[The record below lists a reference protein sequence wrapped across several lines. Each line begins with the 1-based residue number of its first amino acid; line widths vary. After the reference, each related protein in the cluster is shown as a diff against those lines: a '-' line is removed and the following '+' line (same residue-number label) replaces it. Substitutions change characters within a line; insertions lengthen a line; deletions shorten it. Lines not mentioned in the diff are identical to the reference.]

1 MKFLKVPKSIY
12 TRRKKNNQRV
22 NRMKKL
28 SIVLIAA
35 LGFACSSSG
44 VKDAA
49 NSITKE
55 SLMTHIEELSSDEY
69 LGRSTGTKGEDM
81 TVDYL
86 VKEFKAM
93 GASSGVED
101 GSYIQPFPLLGQK
114 TMNHSMKIHRPMKN
128 SSIHDYTF
136 FDDFVAWPANQS
148 ERVDIKNAEL
158 VYVGYGIQAPEENW
172 DDFKGADVKGKI
184 IVIKNNDPEYDENL
198 FGGKTRLYYGRYT
211 YKYEKAQEMGAV
223 GAIII
228 HTTPTAGYGWGVVSN
243 GWSRERFYVK
253 SEGEFAAGSTEMN
266 GWVTYDAAK
275 KLFSSAGLDV
285 DEMLTAADS
294 PDFEPVLLKNTTL
307 SVQIDAEYRDINS
320 KNVIAKIEGNDPELN
335 NEYLVLTAHY
345 DHLGITN
352 AIDGDEINNGAEDN
366 AAGVSA
372 VLESMKAYKSIQ
384 PELKRSVLAVVVG
397 AEEVGLLG
405 SQYWGQNPTV
415 HPGKVTGNINLDG
428 MNVYGETNDIV
439 IIGYGRNTLADLV
452 VKVAEEEGRT
462 VKPDANPEQGIFYRS
477 DHFNMA
483 KVGIPAIFPNPG
495 NEFVHKPARYAETVD
510 SVSAA
515 NYHSVNDEIN
525 EYWDLAGAVKDTRLF
540 FEVGFR
546 ALNASTLQSWKAG
559 DEFEATRLKML
570 EDSK

>member
-1 MKFLKVPKSIY
+1 
-12 TRRKKNNQRV
+12 
-22 NRMKKL
+22 MKKL
-28 SIVLIAA
+28 FVLILLAA
-35 LGFACSSSG
+35 TGISCSNSK
-44 VKDAA
+44 VDNAA
-49 NSITKE
+49 QLITKDG
-55 SLMTHIEELSSDEY
+55 MMNHIETLSSDEF
-69 LGRSTGTKGEDM
+69 LGRSTGTEGEEK
-81 TVDYL
+81 TVNYL
-86 VKEFKAM
+86 VEQFKDM
-93 GASSGVED
+93 GAASGVDD
-101 GSYIQPFPLLGQK
+101 GSYVQRFPLLGQK
-114 TMNHSMKIHRPMKN
+114 TMSHSMEVRRPLRRSTIN
-128 SSIHDYTF
+128 TF
-136 FDDFVAWPANQS
+136 TYFEDFVAWPSNQS
-148 ERVDIKNAEL
+148 EKVEIKDAEL

-172 DDFKGADVKGKI
+172 DDFKGVDVKGKI
-184 IVIKNNDPEYDENL
+184 IIIKNNDPEYDEDL

-211 YKYEKAQEMGAV
+211 YKYEKAKEMGAL

-253 SEGEFAAGSTEMN
+253 SDENADKGNTEMN
-266 GWVTYDAAK
+266 GWVTYEAGK
-275 KLFSSAGLDV
+275 TLFNQAGLDI
-285 DEMLTAADS
+285 DEMLEAADS
-294 PDFEPVLLKNTTL
+294 PDFEPVELKNTGL
-307 SVQIDAEYRDINS
+307 SVSIEAEYRDINS
-320 KNVIAKIEGNDPELN
+320 RNVIAKVEGNDPELKD
-335 NEYLVLTAHY
+335 EYLVLTAHY
-345 DHLGITN
+345 DHLGITKP
-352 AIDGDEINNGAEDN
+352 IDGDSVNNGAEDN

-405 SQYWGQNPTV
+405 SQYWAENPTV

-428 MNVYGETNDIV
+428 MNVYGETNDLV
-439 IIGYGRNTLADLV
+439 IIGYGRNTLADKV
-452 VKVAEEEGRT
+452 VEVAEEQGRT

-495 NEFVHKPARYAETVD
+495 NEFVNKPEGYAETVD

-525 EYWDLAGAVKDTRLF
+525 KYWDIAGAVKDTRLF

-546 ALNASTLQSWKAG
+546 ALNDDKLQAWKQG

-570 EDSK
+570 EELK